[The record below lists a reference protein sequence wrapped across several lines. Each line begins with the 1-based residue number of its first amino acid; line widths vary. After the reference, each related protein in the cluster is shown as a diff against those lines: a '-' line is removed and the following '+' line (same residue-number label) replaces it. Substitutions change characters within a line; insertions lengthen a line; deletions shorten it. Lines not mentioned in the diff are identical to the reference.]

1 MDPESDDE
9 SSELL
14 NALLTEIQVELK
26 KEALTGS
33 LGFEFPLEVAE
44 ILEPLGDLTWTRVQ
58 KSLAAQAIDRL
69 LSDVIDLIEKEDLFA
84 WPLDDPERC
93 LAIVVFHKY
102 VKRVRKKFG
111 VVDENEEDQ
120 NPDPADWRETQ

>member
-1 MDPESDDE
+1 MNPESDDE

-58 KSLAAQAIDRL
+58 KSLATQAIDRL
-69 LSDVIDLIEKEDLFA
+69 LSDVIDLIEKKDLFA

-111 VVDENEEDQ
+111 VIDDEKDDEGKGD
-120 NPDPADWRETQ
+120 

>member
-14 NALLTEIQVELK
+14 NALLTEIQAELK

-33 LGFEFPLEVAE
+33 LEFEFPLEVAE
-44 ILEPLGDLTWTRVQ
+44 TLEPLGELTWTRLH
-58 KSLAAQAIDRL
+58 KSLATQAIDRL
-69 LSDVIDLIEKEDLFA
+69 LSDVIDLIEKKDLFA
-84 WPLDDPERC
+84 WPLDDPDRC

-111 VVDENEEDQ
+111 IVDDEIED
-120 NPDPADWRETQ
+120 D

>member
-58 KSLAAQAIDRL
+58 KSLATQAIDRL
-69 LSDVIDLIEKEDLFA
+69 LSDVIDLIEKKDLFA

>member
-1 MDPESDDE
+1 MTPEADDE

-14 NALLTEIQVELK
+14 NTFLTEIQAELK

-33 LGFEFPLEVAE
+33 LEFEFPLEVAE
-44 ILEPLGDLTWTRVQ
+44 TIEPLGEVTWTRVQ
-58 KSLAAQAIDRL
+58 KSLATQAIDRL
-69 LSDVIDLIEKEDLFA
+69 LSDVIDLIEKKYSFA

-111 VVDENEEDQ
+111 IVDDEIED
-120 NPDPADWRETQ
+120 D

>member
-1 MDPESDDE
+1 VPSKGKPASMNPESDDE

-14 NALLTEIQVELK
+14 NALLTEIQAELK

-33 LGFEFPLEVAE
+33 LEFEFPLEVAE
-44 ILEPLGDLTWTRVQ
+44 TLEPLGELTWTRLH
-58 KSLAAQAIDRL
+58 KSLATQAIDRL
-69 LSDVIDLIEKEDLFA
+69 LSDVIDLIEKKDLFA

-93 LAIVVFHKY
+93 LAIVVLHKY

-111 VVDENEEDQ
+111 VIDDEGED
-120 NPDPADWRETQ
+120 D